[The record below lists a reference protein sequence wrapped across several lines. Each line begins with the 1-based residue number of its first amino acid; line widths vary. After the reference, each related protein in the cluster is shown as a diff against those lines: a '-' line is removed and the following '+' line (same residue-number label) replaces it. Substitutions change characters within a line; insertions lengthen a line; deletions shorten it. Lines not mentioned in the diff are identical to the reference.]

1 MRTLVDAEKRITVA
15 ISPGSAVTLMAFP
28 SIILPLK
35 WAKCV
40 RRFPTAIQVLADLI
54 QGNHRVGDSKDE
66 VDVVLGHLLRDESE
80 RWVILLKGNVAIFS

>member
-1 MRTLVDAEKRITVA
+1 M
-15 ISPGSAVTLMAFP
+15 SGAF
-28 SIILPLK
+28 
-35 WAKCV
+35 
-40 RRFPTAIQVLADLI
+40 RQRFKADLI